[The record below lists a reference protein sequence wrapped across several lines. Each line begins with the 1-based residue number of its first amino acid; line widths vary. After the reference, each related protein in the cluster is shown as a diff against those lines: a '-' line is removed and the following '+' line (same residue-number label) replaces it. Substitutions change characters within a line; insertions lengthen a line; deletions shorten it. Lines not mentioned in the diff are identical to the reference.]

1 MSEKKIE
8 KEGTHLPGALG
19 KAHLPEAGPARLERP
34 CRLPRARAHSCV
46 PGMPWTPWPPRPP
59 PASLPPLTGTPWQ
72 RWRARTPFPPLLIR
86 RLPLSRKVPRK
97 PESSTSP
104 PLCPHAATVLLTPP
118 HLVQE
123 TPRRRLRLHEQ
134 AIEPSCTK
142 DDASFTDPSP
152 AAASSVDKFPDVRLP
167 QPP

>member
-46 PGMPWTPWPPRPP
+46 PGMPWTPWPPWPP
-59 PASLPPLTGTPWQ
+59 PASLPPSQ
-72 RWRARTPFPPLLIR
+72 ARRGSAGEPAHLFPLWIR